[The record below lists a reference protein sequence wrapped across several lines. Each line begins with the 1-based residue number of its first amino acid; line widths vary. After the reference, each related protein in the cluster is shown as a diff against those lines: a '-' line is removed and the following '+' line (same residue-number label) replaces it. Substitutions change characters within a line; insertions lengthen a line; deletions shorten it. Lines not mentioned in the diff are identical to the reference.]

1 MIAVFCMNMKHL
13 SLSLSPNYY
22 CTMPQTPLYPVIRL
36 NPGKDEA
43 LRRFHPWVFSGAILE
58 APKGLLAGDT
68 VTVTDHKGNIL
79 GTGLCESGSIAVKM
93 LSFDNRKI
101 DERFFLDRLNQAY
114 ELRKTM
120 GLVGNPH
127 TNCFRLVHSEGDGL
141 AGLIIDIYGHTA
153 VVQAQT
159 EGMALHL
166 CEIVHNLTLIPDLRL
181 QAIYNK
187 SEEAL
192 QRMGKED
199 AYEKDG
205 YLFGNQIDEV
215 IIENNSRFLPN
226 WEQGQKTGFFLDQ
239 RENRQLVCRLSEG
252 RSALNAF
259 GYTGGFSIAALK
271 GGARRVVTVDTS
283 KKAIAMA
290 EANLELNG
298 YVKGDNPCIVADM
311 KDYLTQMSEDTFDLI
326 ILDPPAFAKRHQD
339 RHRGLSGYKFIN
351 AEAIKRIA
359 KGGLLFTFSC
369 SQAVDKATFQSIVT
383 AAAIEAK
390 RNVRIV
396 DQLSQPADHPI
407 NIFHPEGAYLK
418 GLMLIVD

>member
-1 MIAVFCMNMKHL
+1 MHQNPNNME
-13 SLSLSPNYY
+13 
-22 CTMPQTPLYPVIRL
+22 QTPLYPVVRL
-36 NPGKDEA
+36 NPGKEEA
-43 LRRFHPWVFSGAILE
+43 LRRFHPWVFSGAIHD
-58 APKGLLAGDT
+58 AAKGLQAGDT
-68 VTVTDHKGNIL
+68 VTVTDYDGHIL
-79 GTGLCESGSIAVKM
+79 GTGFCESDSIAVKM
-93 LSFDNRKI
+93 LSFENQKI
-101 DERFFLDRLNQAY
+101 DEWFFLDRLKQAF
-114 ELRKTM
+114 EVRKTM
-120 GLVGNPH
+120 GLTDSPF
-127 TNCFRLVHSEGDGL
+127 TNCFRLVHSEGDNL
-141 AGLIIDIYGHTA
+141 AGLIVDIYGHTA

-166 CEIVHNLTLIPDLRL
+166 HEIVRALKLIPDLGV

-187 SEEAL
+187 SFEAM

-199 AYEKDG
+199 ATLEDG
-205 YLFGNQIDEV
+205 YLFGDRMDEV
-215 IIENNSRFLPN
+215 ILENDSRFLTN
-226 WEQGQKTGFFLDQ
+226 WEEGQKTGFFLDQ
-239 RENRQLVCRLSEG
+239 RENRELVRRFAQG
-252 RSALNAF
+252 RTVLNAF
-259 GYTGGFSIAALK
+259 GYTGGFSVTALK
-271 GGARRVVTVDTS
+271 GGARRAITVDAS

-298 YVKGDNPCIVADM
+298 YSKEENACHVADM
-311 KDYLTQMSEDTFDLI
+311 KEYVTQMREGAFDLI

-339 RHRGLSGYKFIN
+339 RHRGLGGYKYIN

-396 DQLSQPADHPI
+396 EQLSQPADHPI

-418 GLMLIVD
+418 GLMLIVE